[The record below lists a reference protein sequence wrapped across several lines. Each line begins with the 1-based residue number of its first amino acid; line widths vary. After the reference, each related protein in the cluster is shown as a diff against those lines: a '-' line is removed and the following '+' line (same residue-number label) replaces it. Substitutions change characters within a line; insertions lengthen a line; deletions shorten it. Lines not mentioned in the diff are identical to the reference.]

1 MSVQSFNKSTT
12 VTTFTMRI
20 QQVYIRTVLA
30 ITHQWWYYM
39 PFRVV
44 YHTHCV
50 FIIIHTFQDWFCDD
64 ACHHSDGHGLP
75 AGVPLGLALEHW
87 RGEGV
92 RSSTPRTRQLRERVI
107 YYIYAT

>member
-1 MSVQSFNKSTT
+1 MSVQNFNKSTT

-50 FIIIHTFQDWFCDD
+50 FIILLYTHFRIGFVMMLVTTLT
-64 ACHHSDGHGLP
+64 AMVYLLVCHSGLHWNTGEARECVAARLAP
-75 AGVPLGLALEHW
+75 A
-87 RGEGV
+87 
-92 RSSTPRTRQLRERVI
+92 S
-107 YYIYAT
+107 